1 MQERPEQETT
11 SAERAMTPLSVP
23 MIDVDFF
30 QRFNGQNGPAAGE
43 QALVKVAVCLRA
55 AANRQPARR
64 SGCALGR

>member
-43 QALVKVAVCLRA
+43 QALVKVAVCLARSH
-55 AANRQPARR
+55 QPARR